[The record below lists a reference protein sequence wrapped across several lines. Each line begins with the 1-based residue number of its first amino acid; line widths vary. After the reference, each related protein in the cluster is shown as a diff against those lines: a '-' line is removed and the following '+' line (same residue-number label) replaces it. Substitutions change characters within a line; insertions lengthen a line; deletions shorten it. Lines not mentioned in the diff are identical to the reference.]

1 MSNITDNYNVLTAI
15 PAVPPA
21 QAAAVAVTQNLS
33 DEVLID
39 GFIRIVEAGYEKKPS
54 GDYDDRIAQ
63 LADQVIDIVY
73 DIVGSEAL
81 AEGAE
86 LVQGVSA

>member
-1 MSNITDNYNVLTAI
+1 MSNITDYYNDLTAI
-15 PAVPPA
+15 PGVPPS
-21 QAAAVAVTQNLS
+21 QAAAVAVTQSLS
-33 DEVLID
+33 DDVLID
-39 GFIRIVEAGYEKKPS
+39 GFIRIVEAGYEKPS
-54 GDYDDRIAQ
+54 GDYDTRTEQ